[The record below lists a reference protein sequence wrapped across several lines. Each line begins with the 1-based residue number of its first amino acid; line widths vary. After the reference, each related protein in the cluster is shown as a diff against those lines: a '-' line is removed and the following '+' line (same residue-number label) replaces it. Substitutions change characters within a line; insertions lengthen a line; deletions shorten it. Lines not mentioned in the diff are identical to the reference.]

1 MLHPAETAGVTSSVR
16 MFYPLDEGRG
26 EINTFFLFLV
36 FSQVPEI
43 ITQSVL
49 HGPQTDSNGKQN
61 AYDTNILS
69 FASRCCIH
77 KQIPVNGEGFIPDL
91 QGKKEEE
98 FC

>member
-1 MLHPAETAGVTSSVR
+1 M
-16 MFYPLDEGRG
+16 
-26 EINTFFLFLV
+26 
-36 FSQVPEI
+36 PEI

-77 KQIPVNGEGFIPDL
+77 KQIPVNGEGFVPDL
-91 QGKKEEE
+91 QGKKRGGVLLITDNKNDIMK
-98 FC
+98 